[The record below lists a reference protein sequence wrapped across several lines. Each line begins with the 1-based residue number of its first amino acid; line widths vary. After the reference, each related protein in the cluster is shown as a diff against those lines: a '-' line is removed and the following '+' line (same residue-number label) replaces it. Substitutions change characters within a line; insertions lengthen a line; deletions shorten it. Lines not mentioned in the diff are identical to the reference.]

1 MRKIVA
7 VWPNGPL
14 QAARERRKRAS
25 ARLYSNRHYAKSQ
38 AIFAYALGYA
48 SGRCMGSLGIEWDAM
63 HLEGIRKGARFYMRE
78 GQEAEAAQFARDVT
92 AMDRCHEL
100 QRHFDKVA
108 T

>member
-1 MRKIVA
+1 MLKIVA

-25 ARLYSNRHYAKSQ
+25 ARLYSDKHYAKSQ
-38 AIFAYALGYA
+38 IIFAYALGYA
-48 SGRCMGSLGIEWDAM
+48 SGRCHAGPRIEWDAM
-63 HLEGIRKGARFYMRE
+63 HLEGILKAARFYMRE